1 MPTSDFHAEFTTFE
15 EDMGATQNELSLLDL
30 PEIPSF
36 DF

>member
-1 MPTSDFHAEFTTFE
+1 MPTSDFHAEFATLE
-15 EDMGATQNELSLLDL
+15 EDTGAIQNELSLLDL